1 MPNNAY
7 ASGTVMYSLDLGIFL
22 TTSSNLCNLCSSS
35 LRRFHAILEHLG
47 EQYQDSIVLAKNS
60 SPQIWHFRFISNFAA
75 GIIYFLLIFLI
86 LNTGI
91 LVSVILSTFK
101 CRYNYGTNIR

>member
-1 MPNNAY
+1 
-7 ASGTVMYSLDLGIFL
+7 MYSLDLGIFL

-75 GIIYFLLIFLI
+75 GIIFLLIFLI

-91 LVSVILSTFK
+91 LVSVTLSTFK

>member
-47 EQYQDSIVLAKNS
+47 EQYQDSIVLAKTLLHKS
-60 SPQIWHFRFISNFAA
+60 GTSVLFQI
-75 GIIYFLLIFLI
+75 LLLA
-86 LNTGI
+86 
-91 LVSVILSTFK
+91 
-101 CRYNYGTNIR
+101 